1 MSTGLTT
8 RPGTPV
14 PPPRGAGTF
23 RGLKPLITRIHFY
36 AGLFVGPFLLVA
48 AVTGLLYTLA
58 PTLERWVHADALQ
71 VPVSGPAAPL
81 SEQVGAAVA
90 TQPGLPVA
98 EVRPSA
104 EPGGTTRVSFDAGL
118 PESYHR
124 TVFVDPYTA
133 EPRATLDTYAEWL
146 PVRGVID
153 NLHRSLLLGPPGQ
166 VYSELAASWLAV
178 LAVSGLVVQLTRR
191 VRARRERLLPRA
203 DGSSRA
209 RLRSWHGAVG
219 VWASVGLLFLAATGL
234 TWSQFAGANVGA
246 LRSALDWTTP
256 SVATAL
262 PAAGGDAAPA
272 TGGPAVPAAG
282 DAAGPA
288 TGDTAGPATG
298 DTAAGTAERVLAAAR
313 ADGLDGPV
321 EITPGDPGEAWT
333 VAQTVRSWPS
343 QQDSVAVDP
352 ATGVITDR
360 LAFDDWPVAAKLARW
375 GIDAHMG
382 LLFGTVNLV
391 ALAAL
396 ASAVIVLV
404 VWGYRMW
411 WLRRPPL
418 PGGHRA
424 AAGPPGSRQRPAPAA
439 VGVVALTAVLAGL
452 VLPVLGVSLLAFL
465 LLDAALSGARSRPPA
480 PRARRAEDAGTG

>member
-14 PPPRGAGTF
+14 PPPRGEGIL

-71 VPVSGPAAPL
+71 VPVSGPATPL

-203 DGSSRA
+203 DGSPRA

-262 PAAGGDAAPA
+262 PAAGSDA
-272 TGGPAVPAAG
+272 T
-282 DAAGPA
+282 
-288 TGDTAGPATG
+288 PATG

-418 PGGHRA
+418 PGGHRG

-439 VGVVALTAVLAGL
+439 VGVVALAAVLAGL

-465 LLDAALSGARSRPPA
+465 LLDAALSGARSRRRPDA
-480 PRARRAEDAGTG
+480 PTARRAEDAGTG

>member
-1 MSTGLTT
+1 MSTALHTA
-8 RPGTPV
+8 PGEPA
-14 PPPRGAGTF
+14 PPPTGGATF
-23 RGLKPLITRIHFY
+23 RGLRPLIARIHFY
-36 AGLFVGPFLLVA
+36 AGLLVGPFLLVA
-48 AVTGLLYTLA
+48 AVTGLLYTLSPA
-58 PTLERWVHADALQ
+58 IERWVHDDALH
-71 VPVSGPAAPL
+71 VPVTGPELPL
-81 SEQVGAAVA
+81 SEQVAAAVA
-90 TQPGLPVA
+90 TRPGLPVA

-104 EPGGTTRVSFDAGL
+104 EPGVTTRVSFDAGL
-118 PESYHR
+118 PESYRR

-133 EPRATLDTYAEWL
+133 EPQATLDTYAEWL

-178 LAVSGLVVQLTRR
+178 LAASGLVVQLTRR
-191 VRARRERLLPRA
+191 VRARRERFLPRGG
-203 DGSSRA
+203 GSPRA

-246 LRSALDWTTP
+246 LRSAMDWTTP
-256 SVATAL
+256 AVATAL
-262 PAAGGDAAPA
+262 PATSATDPAGNTPAPATAGTATPATADTAAPA
-272 TGGPAVPAAG
+272 T
-282 DAAGPA
+282 
-288 TGDTAGPATG
+288 TDTV
-298 DTAAGTAERVLAAAR
+298 AGTADRVLTAAR

-321 EITPGDPGEAWT
+321 EIVPGDPGEAWS
-333 VAQTVRSWPS
+333 VQQTERSWPS

-360 LAFDDWPVAAKLARW
+360 LAFDDWPLAAKLARW

-382 LLFGTVNLV
+382 LLFGTANLV

-411 WLRRPPL
+411 WLRRPVL
-418 PGGHRA
+418 PGGARG
-424 AAGPPGSRQRPAPAA
+424 AAGPPGSRERPSPAS
-439 VGVVALTAVLAGL
+439 VGVVALAAVLTGL
-452 VLPVLGVSLLAFL
+452 LLPVLGVSLLLFL
-465 LLDAALSGARSRPPA
+465 LLDAALS
-480 PRARRAEDAGTG
+480 ARRAAPAAVAGDEGSG